1 MESEGFAWRSL
12 QKINRSVFEIVSGTG
27 LDPNVG
33 IICLSTFQKKIPNI
47 RRPMLRIFLISKAS
61 MIQSIYIAQIEIL
74 KWIHF
79 IQSVDDA
86 CLLCLLHMT
95 GKQPGK

>member
-1 MESEGFAWRSL
+1 
-12 QKINRSVFEIVSGTG
+12 
-27 LDPNVG
+27 
-33 IICLSTFQKKIPNI
+33 
-47 RRPMLRIFLISKAS
+47 MLRIFLISKAS

-74 KWIHF
+74 KWLHF